1 MRSGWMM
8 AALVVAAPA
17 MAQTP
22 RRDAPRSYTGTAG
35 ANPIVLTLESE
46 DAAPNASGTRDIW
59 GSYFYAAHRLDIRL
73 QGKRRGDTITLDAMP
88 TDDHLVLRRVGPRLV
103 GTLTTAA
110 HRRFAVSLSP
120 VTQARD
126 VPAAAPADLSL
137 HEKLQLAG
145 LTLAPDG
152 DAVVDGRP
160 IRWLRER
167 LSGVRLF
174 RLGGGYAPGVVRT
187 INAALD
193 QQQWRNVRATLGCTG
208 GDGKPGVEGAVA
220 GKPWLGRDYVSYA
233 WHADWS
239 CAGAAHPD
247 FMTEG
252 HSFDART
259 GRELTLD
266 AVLPVGAATPP
277 PPDSD
282 GWYRY
287 RSDIFGPAVVRLL
300 QRYHPAQMK
309 PQRARDSADDAPD
322 CDYADPGVWSF
333 PAWRLTPDGLWLGAS
348 FARVARVCDN
358 PEWAVLPWSALPA
371 RAAAP

>member
-1 MRSGWMM
+1 MRQGWIM
-8 AALVVAAPA
+8 AALIVAAPA
-17 MAQTP
+17 VAQTP
-22 RRDAPRSYTGTAG
+22 AHDTPRSYTGTVG
-35 ANPIVLTLESE
+35 ANPIVLTLENE
-46 DAAPNASGTRDIW
+46 DEAADASGARDVW

-73 QGKRRGDTITLDAMP
+73 QGKRRGDTITLEAMP
-88 TDDHLVLRRVGPRLV
+88 TDDRLVLRRAGTRLV

-110 HRRFAVSLSP
+110 RRRFAVTLSP
-120 VTQARD
+120 VTEAREM
-126 VPAAAPADLSL
+126 PAAAPADLSL
-137 HEKLQLAG
+137 HERLQLAG

-152 DAVVDGRP
+152 SAMVDGRP

-174 RLGGGYAPGVVRT
+174 RLDGGYAPGVVRA

-193 QQQWRNVRATLGCTG
+193 RQQWRNVHATLGCIG

-220 GKPWLGRDYVSYA
+220 GQPWFGRDYVSYA

-266 AVLPVGAATPP
+266 AVLPVGPATPP
-277 PPDSD
+277 APDSD
-282 GWYRY
+282 AWYGY
-287 RSDIFGPAVVRLL
+287 RSDTFGPAVVRLL
-300 QRYHPAQMK
+300 RRYHPAQMK
-309 PQRARDSADDAPD
+309 PQRAGDAAD
-322 CDYADPGVWSF
+322 CDYTDPGVWSF

-358 PEWAVLPWSALPA
+358 PDWAVLPWSALPA